1 MPKDH
6 DNTGKEKPVMSAA
19 RQKGRRT
26 REAASD
32 AAFDLWLDRGLNS
45 MFGKVAEEPIPP
57 ELIALIEKSRK
68 GSS

>member
-6 DNTGKEKPVMSAA
+6 DNSGKEKRVMSAA
-19 RQKGRRT
+19 RQKTRRS
-26 REAASD
+26 REAAPD

-68 GSS
+68 GGP

>member
-1 MPKDH
+1 LPKDH
-6 DNTGKEKPVMSAA
+6 DNSAKEKRVMSAA
-19 RQKGRRT
+19 RQKKRRT
-26 REAASD
+26 RDAAPD

-68 GSS
+68 GGA